1 MLCGRE
7 AELEVLSAVLS
18 APSAGAERGT
28 GRSGASLASGRPHS
42 WLMSFDRSWPSDR
55 T

>member
-1 MLCGRE
+1 MLCGRG
-7 AELEVLSAVLS
+7 AELEVAVGR
-18 APSAGAERGT
+18 PVGAERG
-28 GRSGASLASGRPHS
+28 RSAALVVRGEPASGRPRS